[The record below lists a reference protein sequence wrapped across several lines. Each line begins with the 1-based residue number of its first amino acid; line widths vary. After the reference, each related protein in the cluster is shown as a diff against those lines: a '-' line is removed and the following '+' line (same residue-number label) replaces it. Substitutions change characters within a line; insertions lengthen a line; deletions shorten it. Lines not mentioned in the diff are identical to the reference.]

1 MSEERRPRR
10 MPIYETGSDHDDRTT
25 SDRDDRTTHDDDI
38 YEGKSSHK
46 LFWTLIILA
55 LIAVFLGLAYF
66 FGWTN
71 QWSKGLNSLIP
82 GVNFDWMNNPR
93 IVAAETEEAPAAQQE
108 TVPTSA
114 PVITPTPPVEPTAP
128 PAREPTAPP
137 TQVPTAAPTAT
148 PTPVAEAH
156 ATYTQGKEIKVK
168 VNGKDETFRTFTYS
182 GGYIPTDDP
191 WFAPEKDKE
200 TKESYG
206 RPIYG
211 KTPQELTY
219 NWLRELCKSPHQ
231 IIRLRTQMG
240 MISPKSLKEEDE
252 LAFALAAKPAAE
264 YDKIVNE
271 TLQFFF
277 KKLKGG
283 RIEQEPDW
291 DLENYMLAVE
301 HSDDSGEV
309 NLHGRLNHDDD
320 TKPED
325 KDILLTFYA
334 KGAKETFVSS
344 ERGFLNTVN
353 DAKAKSSKFS
363 QRAWVNMT
371 EGGTWKWKGKGGGG
385 TVNPTPTPSD
395 NTPTPAPTSTPTQ
408 GPTSTPTSAPTN
420 TPRPT
425 KDPSQRPTES
435 DAPVGGGPTNP
446 ENSEDPHTTDHV
458 ESTPAPAATATPAP
472 TAAPTAVPTAA
483 VRPTEQ
489 CATAAPTPIRED
501 QNTPPPG
508 DDHHNVPTEKP
519 AGTADDSFDP
529 DSI

>member
-1 MSEERRPRR
+1 MKFKEEFPVASRLL
-10 MPIYETGSDHDDRTT
+10 
-25 SDRDDRTTHDDDI
+25 
-38 YEGKSSHK
+38 KA
-46 LFWTLIILA
+46 LLIIAIL
-55 LIAVFLGLAYF
+55 VGLVWG
-66 FGWTN
+66 GWTIAYNAGWVQRAPTLDFVSLFN
-71 QWSKGLNSLIP
+71 QP
-82 GVNFDWMNNPR
+82 
-93 IVAAETEEAPAAQQE
+93 VATATVAPTAE
-108 TVPTSA
+108 
-114 PVITPTPPVEPTAP
+114 PVITPTPAPVVTEPPALSYEDEEDEEPQITAAPTAV
-128 PAREPTAPP
+128 PTA
-137 TQVPTAAPTAT
+137 VPTAAPTAA
-148 PTPVAEAH
+148 PASH
-156 ATYTQGKEIKVK
+156 ATYTMDKEIQVT
-168 VNGKDETFRTFTYS
+168 VNGKKEVFRTFTYS
-182 GGYIPTDDP
+182 GGYIPADDP

-334 KGAKETFVSS
+334 KGAKKTFVSS

-353 DAKAKSSKFS
+353 DANAKKSNFS

-385 TVNPTPTPSD
+385 TVNPTPTPTGS
-395 NTPTPAPTSTPTQ
+395 TSTPAPTPTPT
-408 GPTSTPTSAPTN
+408 PTPTKK
-420 TPRPT
+420 PRPT

-446 ENSEDPHTTDHV
+446 ENSADPHTTDHV

-472 TAAPTAVPTAA
+472 TAAPTAVPTAE
-483 VRPTEQ
+483 VRPTEV
-489 CATAAPTPIRED
+489 CEVPASTPVRED

-529 DSI
+529 GSI